1 MSILGEFTKGLYREN
16 PTFRIVLGLCP
27 TLAVTTAV
35 SNGIG
40 MGVAT
45 TLVLVCSNFM
55 VSLMRNLIPGNVR
68 IPVFIVIA
76 ATFVCI
82 VEMLMQAY
90 SPALYKALGI
100 FVPLIVV
107 NCIILG
113 RAEAYAC
120 KNPILHS
127 VADGLGMGLG
137 FTINLIIVSAI
148 REVFGNGTF
157 NGIPVM
163 PQGYQPVVSMILPP
177 GAFLTLGLLLGF
189 SNWLNM
195 RKKSVAG
202 GE

>member
-1 MSILGEFTKGLYREN
+1 MNLLGEFTKGFYREN

-27 TLAVTTAV
+27 MLAVTTAV

-45 TLVLVCSNFM
+45 TLVLVCSNFII
-55 VSLMRNLIPGNVR
+55 SLVRNLIPGNIR
-68 IPVFIVIA
+68 IPIFIIIA

-120 KNPILHS
+120 KNPVLFSI
-127 VADGLGMGLG
+127 ADGLGMGLG
-137 FTINLIIVSAI
+137 FTVNLVIVSAI
-148 REVFGNGTF
+148 REILGNGTIMGF
-157 NGIPVM
+157 PVLSG
-163 PQGYQPVVSMILPP
+163 GYQPVLVMVLAP
-177 GAFLTLGLLLGF
+177 GAFLTLGLLLGL
-189 SNWLNM
+189 SNWLDM
-195 RKKSVAG
+195 RKT
-202 GE
+202 ERE

>member
-1 MSILGEFTKGLYREN
+1 MNILGEFTKGLYREN

-27 TLAVTTAV
+27 VLAVTTAV
-35 SNGIG
+35 SNGVG

-45 TLVLVCSNFM
+45 TLVLVCSNFII
-55 VSLMRNLIPGNVR
+55 SLVRNLIPGNVR
-68 IPVFIVIA
+68 IPIFIVIA

-90 SPALYKALGI
+90 APALYKALGI

-120 KNPILHS
+120 KNPVLYSI
-127 VADGLGMGLG
+127 ADGLGMGVG
-137 FTINLIIVSAI
+137 FTINLIIVSTI
-148 REVFGNGTF
+148 REIIGNGTF

-163 PQGYQPVVSMILPP
+163 PHGYQPVVMMILPP
-177 GAFLTLGLLLGF
+177 GAFLTLGLMLAF

-195 RKKSVAG
+195 RKKPAG

>member
-1 MSILGEFTKGLYREN
+1 MNLIGEFTKGFYREN

-27 TLAVTTAV
+27 VLAVTTAV

-45 TLVLVCSNFM
+45 TLVLVCSNFII
-55 VSLMRNLIPGNVR
+55 SLVRNLIPGNIR
-68 IPVFIVIA
+68 IPIFIVIA

-120 KNPILHS
+120 KNSVLFS

-137 FTINLIIVSAI
+137 FTVNLVIVSAI
-148 REVFGNGTF
+148 RELLGNGTIMGF
-157 NGIPVM
+157 PVL
-163 PQGYQPVVSMILPP
+163 PGGYQPVLVMVLAP
-177 GAFLTLGLLLGF
+177 GAFLTLGLLLGL
-189 SNWLNM
+189 SNWLDM
-195 RKKSVAG
+195 RKT
-202 GE
+202 ERE

>member
-1 MSILGEFTKGLYREN
+1 MSILSEFTKGLYREN

-27 TLAVTTAV
+27 VLAVTTMV

-55 VSLMRNLIPGNVR
+55 ISLLRNLIPNNVR

-120 KNPILHS
+120 KNPVLLS
-127 VADGLGMGLG
+127 VADGLGMGVG
-137 FTINLIIVSAI
+137 FTINLIIISAI
-148 REVFGNGTF
+148 RELLGNGTF

-163 PQGYQPVVSMILPP
+163 PQGYQPVVMMILPP
-177 GAFLTLGLLLGF
+177 GAFLTLGLMLGL

-195 RKKSVAG
+195 RKKPAG

>member
-1 MSILGEFTKGLYREN
+1 VSVIGEFTKGLYKEN

-27 TLAVTTAV
+27 ILAVTTSV
-35 SNGIG
+35 QNGIG

-45 TLVLVCSNFM
+45 TMVLVSSNFM
-55 VSLMRNLIPGNVR
+55 VSLFRKLIPNNIR

-90 SPALYKALGI
+90 APDLYKALGI

-113 RAEAYAC
+113 RAEAFAC
-120 KNPILHS
+120 KNPVIHS
-127 VADGLGMGLG
+127 IADGLGMGVG

-148 REVFGNGTF
+148 REMLGNGTLY
-157 NGIPVM
+157 GITVLPSS
-163 PQGYQPVVSMILPP
+163 YQPVLMMILPP
-177 GAFLTLGLLLGF
+177 GAFLTLGYLLGL
-189 SNWLNM
+189 SNWIDM
-195 RKKSVAG
+195 RKKNRQG
-202 GE
+202 